1 MKKFLGYFLLLACLF
16 CLGLGAGTWWRSKN
30 ATHKLTI
37 LHVNDTHSHLEP
49 VRSGELAGMGGAL
62 ERVAYIDSVMKADG
76 PENVLLLHAGDFC
89 QGTSYF
95 AEFGAPLMVDVLNA
109 MHYDA
114 ATLGNH
120 EFDNGIEA
128 LGQALSKCTV
138 PIVVCNYDFSP
149 FEMGKYIKPY
159 VIVEK
164 AGLKIG
170 IVGVLCSLAS
180 MVQGDTANR
189 LPELDMV
196 TSLQNTVDGI
206 RGECDLVIAL
216 THIGLTEHN
225 PGDMLDPALVAAT
238 RGIDLFVGGHSHT
251 FLDEPVYAK
260 NLDGKRVPI
269 VQDGWTGSYVGE
281 IHMKL

>member
-1 MKKFLGYFLLLACLF
+1 MKKFFGILLLLVCLF
-16 CLGLGAGTWWRSKN
+16 GLGLGAGTWWRSSHPS
-30 ATHKLTI
+30 HKLTI

-49 VRSGELAGMGGAL
+49 VRTGELAGMGGAL

-76 PENVLLLHAGDFC
+76 AANVLLLHGGDFS

-95 AEFGAPLMVDVLNA
+95 SEFGGPLMVQVLNA
-109 MHYDA
+109 MHYDV

-128 LGQALSKCTV
+128 LGEALSGCEV

-170 IVGVLCSLAS
+170 VVGVLCSLAS
-180 MVQGDTANR
+180 MVQGDIANR

-196 TSLQNTVDGI
+196 SSVQSTVDSI
-206 RGECDLVIAL
+206 REECDLVIAL
-216 THIGLTEHN
+216 THIGYEPHN
-225 PGDMLDPALVAAT
+225 PGDITDPMLCAAT
-238 RGIDLFVGGHSHT
+238 RGIDLFVGAHSHT
-251 FLDEPVYAK
+251 FMDKPAYAK
-260 NLDGKRVPI
+260 NLYGKKVPI
-269 VQDGWTGSYVGE
+269 LQSGWTGSYMGE
-281 IHMKL
+281 MHLKL